1 MQIPQTRPRIRLTD
15 GDILALVQQHGIA
28 LTQQQLSRLCGR
40 NASWFSCLKA
50 RHERMSVEGITTLA
64 MNVMRLADIHPDWQR
79 QIPLMELHTSL
90 MIEVIRRAAENA
102 QTPRRRSNQGLSH
115 AHT

>member
-1 MQIPQTRPRIRLTD
+1 MQIPQIRPRPRLSD
-15 GDILALVQQHGIA
+15 ADILALAKQHGIA
-28 LTQQQLSRLCGR
+28 STQQQLSRLCGR
-40 NASWFSCLKA
+40 NSSWFSCLKA
-50 RHERMSVEGITTLA
+50 RQERMSVEGITTLA
-64 MNVMRLADIHPDWQR
+64 TNVMRLADIHPDWQR
-79 QIPLMELHTSL
+79 QTPLMELHTSL

>member
-1 MQIPQTRPRIRLTD
+1 
-15 GDILALVQQHGIA
+15 
-28 LTQQQLSRLCGR
+28 
-40 NASWFSCLKA
+40 
-50 RHERMSVEGITTLA
+50 